1 MMTEEQELKLQA
13 LLDGELAGAGKS
25 AAEQW
30 LENTPAARA
39 LYAELEM
46 VRDAVRHNEVERTLD
61 CGREFYWN
69 SIERAIT
76 AEPATEPVGGLSIL
90 GWLRSNFAAVS
101 AAAALVVVAFV
112 ALSPDRSLP
121 PRAMETEA
129 EMVWETA
136 HADTGWITFQNHET
150 GFSLVWLVDRTQQDS
165 VDVQQASVSAP

>member
-13 LLDGELAGAGKS
+13 LLDGELSGADRS

-39 LYAELEM
+39 LYSELEM
-46 VRDAVRHNEVERTLD
+46 VRTAVRHNEVERTLN

-69 SIERAIT
+69 AIERAIT
-76 AEPATEPVGGLSIL
+76 AEPATEPVGTVSIL
-90 GWLRSNFAAVS
+90 GWLRANFVAVS
-101 AAAALVVVAFV
+101 AAAALVVAAFV
-112 ALSPDRSLP
+112 GLSPERPIP
-121 PRAMETEA
+121 PQAMDAEA

-150 GFSLVWLVDRTQQDS
+150 GFSLVWLVDRTKQDPA
-165 VDVQQASVSAP
+165 DLQQASVSTP